1 MTTAALPA
9 KSRLRPPVPWPY
21 FAAVLAGAVLIGF
34 FFAVGSHEE
43 PTYESDRQQDLAG
56 DIGWPDGWI
65 VADGPIEAGASE
77 SHRTETWFYAD
88 RGVAVRF
95 VDGAEVVPPVE
106 IDGAL
111 VGSRSEV
118 RPTAF
123 HRGMTLDDVE
133 KRLGERGT
141 PIKPFESPYPGSE
154 GYMFVRSELLIT
166 TLDGRFFTAQ
176 TY

>member
-1 MTTAALPA
+1 MATAALPA
-9 KSRLRPPVPWPY
+9 KSRLWPPVPWPY
-21 FAAVLAGAVLIGF
+21 LAAVIVFAGALGF
-34 FFAVGSHEE
+34 AFAVGNREE
-43 PTYESDRQQDLAG
+43 QSYESDRQAALAK
-56 DIGWPDGWI
+56 DIGWPDGWM
-65 VADGPIEAGASE
+65 VADGPIDPAGDE
-77 SHRTETWFYAD
+77 SHRTETWFYSD

-111 VGSRSEV
+111 VGSRNEV

-123 HRGMTLDDVE
+123 HRGMTLEDVE
-133 KRLGERGT
+133 ERLGERGT
-141 PIKPFESPYPGSE
+141 PIEPFDSPYAGSK
-154 GYMFVRSELLIT
+154 GYMFIRSALLIT